1 MFEFCGLAGRDD
13 LPSKHVKLGANI
25 DALVE
30 CLETTVAEERR
41 RSEVKDQ
48 ELSELKVLV
57 AKLCSATQA
66 TDSSREQEK
75 SSMLA
80 RMARQQSLDFDAKLA
95 SPSRGI
101 QRASSLSSTTCSEH
115 FSEEIV
121 AELEAKLQAVQS
133 ELLEVKEAQ
142 NSMGNKLI
150 QAERHVAELQNE
162 LAEELALRRKA
173 QEEASANARQ
183 LREFQEKMGDPWS
196 SMMSPVPAYRDV
208 RRSSSKEAGGS
219 FELFY
224 SELQRGSRESLAPG
238 ASLYTVF
245 DAPEVDEGSDSFSSG
260 TQSMTMQS
268 STTSM
273 RSISERPMRLGAQ
286 PASAHSTGFAKIT
299 NFLYERPRQGAVSQ
313 QCEVTAIHTPL
324 CSPAPEHRDC
334 SVGSHGAVPS
344 LD

>member
-121 AELEAKLQAVQS
+121 AELEAKLQAAQR

-142 NSMGNKLI
+142 NSMGNNII
-150 QAERHVAELQNE
+150 QTERHVAELQNE
-162 LAEELALRRKA
+162 LVEELALRREA
-173 QEEASANARQ
+173 QEEASSTARQ
-183 LREFQEKMGDPWS
+183 LREFQEKMGDPWAGIK
-196 SMMSPVPAYRDV
+196 SPLPAYRDMQ
-208 RRSSSKEAGGS
+208 RSWSNGAGGNS
-219 FELFY
+219 KLFY
-224 SELQRGSRESLAPG
+224 SELQKGSRQSPSTTT
-238 ASLYTVF
+238 ASPAATVTPAGNG
-245 DAPEVDEGSDSFSSG
+245 DSDSCSSG

-268 STTSM
+268 PTMTL
-273 RSISERPMRLGAQ
+273 RSISQKSMKLLARPSSVNA
-286 PASAHSTGFAKIT
+286 TDFATIT
-299 NFLYERPRQGAVSQ
+299 DFLYESPQQGVVSP
-313 QCEVTAIHTPL
+313 QCEFTAIHTPRS
-324 CSPAPEHRDC
+324 SPQSDHSDC
-334 SVGSHGAVPS
+334 DVSS
-344 LD
+344 D